1 MKTLVIAVLGLL
13 LVVGLMIVPSQAGG
27 PLSLTDP
34 VFAKFIGGTVEEID
48 HAGLRVTIQTEQGK
62 KESLQVADAS
72 LLQGLSKGDRVSVE
86 MDEQGKART
95 IIKTMPNKKGAPE
108 PGS

>member
-1 MKTLVIAVLGLL
+1 MKTLVIVALSLL
-13 LVVGLMIVPSQAGG
+13 LVGGLMVVPSQPGG
-27 PLSLTDP
+27 PLSVTDP
-34 VFAKFIGGTVEEID
+34 VFTKFIGGTIEEID
-48 HAGLRVTIQTEQGK
+48 HAGLRVTIQTEQGS
-62 KESLQVADAS
+62 KESLTVADAS

-95 IIKTMPNKKGAPE
+95 IVKTMPNRKGAPE

>member
-1 MKTLVIAVLGLL
+1 MRTLVIAVLSLL

-27 PLSLTDP
+27 PLSVTDP
-34 VFAKFIGGTVEEID
+34 VLAKFIGGTIEEID
-48 HAGLRVTIQTEQGK
+48 HAGLRVTIKTEQGN
-62 KESLQVADAS
+62 KESLMVADAS

-86 MDEQGKART
+86 VDEQGKART
-95 IIKTMPNKKGAPE
+95 IVKTMPNKKGAPA